1 MFDQGFRS
9 FPSRYFSSIVDLA
22 SCALLSPSGAL
33 CIAFIAALLLNGL
46 LVRTVG
52 AEKH

>member
-1 MFDQGFRS
+1 MFGQGLRS
-9 FPSRYFSSIVDLA
+9 VPSRYFSSIVDLA

-33 CIAFIAALLLNGL
+33 CIAFIAALLLDRL

-52 AEKH
+52 AEKY